1 MIGSSV
7 GYREYNKFTMNITL
21 QDIKEARE
29 LIKGIALYT
38 PIKKTG
44 HFSAMVGNNIYLK
57 MENMQHT
64 GAFKYRGARVK
75 LLSLTEDE
83 KKRGV
88 ITASAG
94 NHAQGVASNAQQLGI
109 KATIVMPEGTPL
121 VKVTAT
127 KGYGAEVILFG
138 DSFHEAF
145 GHAMELKEKRDLVFI
160 HPFEDPKI
168 IAGQGTIG
176 LELLEQAPELDLV
189 VVPVGGGGVISGI
202 AIALKSLKPS
212 IQVIGVQAS
221 NSPSV
226 YRSFRSGKA
235 EMVEAKATIA
245 EGIAVK
251 QASPVMLEILKKYVD
266 DIVLVEEAEIASAI
280 LLLMERSKVV
290 VEGAGASSLAAVLY
304 NKIPVKNKNIGV
316 VLTGGN
322 IDVNMLSRIIES
334 GLAKSG
340 RLVRMSVFV
349 IDKPGA
355 LQRLTT
361 IIAGHKANI
370 LQVIHNRLSSEM
382 PLGETEINLTLETR
396 GQDHIESIISDLNA
410 QGYKVTKQK

>member
-1 MIGSSV
+1 
-7 GYREYNKFTMNITL
+7 MNITL
-21 QDIKEARE
+21 KDIKDARE
-29 LIKGIALYT
+29 LIKDVALYT
-38 PIKKTG
+38 PIKKSG
-44 HFSAMVGNNIYLK
+44 QFSQMVGNNIFLK

-75 LLSLTEDE
+75 LLSLSRDE
-83 KKRGV
+83 KNRGV

-109 KATIVMPEGTPL
+109 KATIVMPEATPL

-145 GHAMELKEKRDLVFI
+145 EHAMELQKQKELVFI
-160 HPFEDPKI
+160 HPFEDPRI

-176 LELLEQAPELDLV
+176 LELLEQVPELDLV

-221 NSPSV
+221 NSPSM

-235 EMVEAKATIA
+235 EMVESKATIA

-251 QASPVMLEILKKYVD
+251 KSSPVMLEILKKYLD
-266 DIVLVEEAEIASAI
+266 DIVLVEEEEIASAI

-290 VEGAGASSLAAVLY
+290 VEGAGAASLAAMLHH
-304 NKIPVKNKNIGV
+304 KIHVKDKNVGV

-340 RLVRMSVFV
+340 RLVRMSVYV
-349 IDKPGA
+349 TDKPGA
-355 LQRLTT
+355 LQKLTT
-361 IIAGHKANI
+361 IIAERRANI
-370 LQVIHNRLSSEM
+370 LQVIHNRLSPEM
-382 PLGETEINLTLETR
+382 PIGETEISLTLETK
-396 GQDHIESIISDLNA
+396 GQDHIEKIVTDLNA
-410 QGYKVTKQK
+410 QGYKVNRQK

>member
-1 MIGSSV
+1 
-7 GYREYNKFTMNITL
+7 
-21 QDIKEARE
+21 
-29 LIKGIALYT
+29 
-38 PIKKTG
+38 
-44 HFSAMVGNNIYLK
+44 
-57 MENMQHT
+57 
-64 GAFKYRGARVK
+64 
-75 LLSLTEDE
+75 
-83 KKRGV
+83 
-88 ITASAG
+88 
-94 NHAQGVASNAQQLGI
+94 
-109 KATIVMPEGTPL
+109 MPEGTPL

-145 GHAMELKEKRDLVFI
+145 EHAMELKEKRNLVFI